1 MSDTQGVH
9 MQIGQVAAQT
19 QLSIRTVRHY
29 DDVGLVT
36 PSARSAGG
44 FRLYA
49 DADVDRLLVI
59 RRMKPLGFTLAE
71 MKIFSPRWMCW
82 TTRKPQQPNASRRSN
97 ACVST
102 ALKPMTA
109 LTGCASSWPTPRSSR
124 NCWLTARKPK
134 SARADAHPHTSPP
147 AEHRPNR
154 PYWISCPGGLW
165 PSASARVV
173 QNRASSTVTSIK
185 AASIAPRGNHGFSP

>member
-44 FRLYA
+44 FRLYT

-71 MKIFSPRWMCW
+71 MKDLLAALDVLDNPKAPAAKRKSAVECLREYRVKTDDSADRLRQQLTYAEELAELLADRAKAKVDTGRRSSAHV
-82 TTRKPQQPNASRRSN
+82 TTR
-97 ACVST
+97 
-102 ALKPMTA
+102 
-109 LTGCASSWPTPRSSR
+109 
-124 NCWLTARKPK
+124 
-134 SARADAHPHTSPP
+134 
-147 AEHRPNR
+147 
-154 PYWISCPGGLW
+154 
-165 PSASARVV
+165 
-173 QNRASSTVTSIK
+173 
-185 AASIAPRGNHGFSP
+185 